1 MLKTL
6 SIIAAAVL
14 ISVGSL
20 QAQVDLS
27 KWSIGSFP
35 SILQY
40 QNGDDT
46 ELFKLSQST
55 LAIDLGVG
63 YRLNPSLLVEGH
75 FMGGNLDFENE
86 TTEEKLLETDVFD
99 LTAQLQYRFDNG
111 YILKE
116 DARVAP
122 FIFAGAGVIRSQEGT
137 GAVIPLGAGVNFRL
151 DDIFSIQWRSAYKYA
166 TLDEYNMYQHS
177 IGFVFHLGSKG
188 EQEEADMAND
198 EPKDSDGDG
207 IADMVDKC
215 PDVPGVQANN
225 GCPELDMETRQILA
239 VALEGIQFQTGKD
252 VLKDES
258 YPILDRVVTIM
269 NKHPEYNMV
278 IEGHTDSSGDDA
290 MNLDLSK
297 RRAKRAMEYLVEKG
311 IDQQR
316 LTYEGYGETKPVA
329 DNTTPEGRAKNRRV
343 EFRITF

>member
-1 MLKTL
+1 MPKIL
-6 SIIAAAVL
+6 SFIAACL
-14 ISVGSL
+14 ILSFGSL
-20 QAQVDLS
+20 SGQVDLS

-55 LAIDLGVG
+55 LAIDIGVG

-86 TTEEKLLETDVFD
+86 TSEEKILETDVFD

-116 DARVAP
+116 DACVSP
-122 FIFAGAGVIRSQEGT
+122 FLFAGAGVIRSQEGT
-137 GAVIPLGAGVNFRL
+137 GAVIPLGLGVNFRI
-151 DDIFSIQWRSAYKYA
+151 DDIFSVQWRSAYKYA

-177 IGFVFHLGSKG
+177 LGFVFHLGSKG
-188 EQEEADMAND
+188 EKEEVVEEDG
-198 EPKDSDGDG
+198 PKDTDGDG
-207 IADMVDKC
+207 IADLVDHC
-215 PDVPGVQANN
+215 PDVPGIQANN
-225 GCPELDMETRQILA
+225 GCPELDQETREILA
-239 VALEGIQFQTGKD
+239 VALEGIQFQSAKD

-258 YPILDRVVTIM
+258 YAILDRVVALM
-269 NKHPEYNMV
+269 KKHPEYNMT

-297 RRAKRAMEYLVEKG
+297 RRAKRAMDYLISKG
-311 IDQQR
+311 IEKER
-316 LTYEGYGETKPVA
+316 LTYEGYGESRPVA
-329 DNTTPEGRAKNRRV
+329 DNGSAEGRAQNRRV
-343 EFRITF
+343 EFKIVF